1 VTSNTFLK
9 DQLQNTNSFQGELLT
24 TNQIK
29 ECINCLEKKKLKLL
43 RPNVCGLLC
52 FQGEL
57 HKDRER
63 ICVMFILDKLLS
75 IIMIGSSCH
84 IE

>member
-1 VTSNTFLK
+1 MTK
-9 DQLQNTNSFQGELLT
+9 
-24 TNQIK
+24 QIK
-29 ECINCLEKKKLKLL
+29 ECIKYLEKKKFKPFK
-43 RPNVCGLLC
+43 PNVCGLLC

-75 IIMIGSSCH
+75 IIRIASSCQ
-84 IE
+84 IQ